1 MSTPPPYTN
10 ITGISRAIMK
20 DNAQEP
26 LASYNGSA
34 RPGELVV
41 DLEVDPPSI
50 YVGNSLGQLTL
61 VSSGGE
67 YGNSNVA
74 TYLPTYTG
82 NVGLGNLVFSSS
94 QVQTSAYAGGQGHM
108 MMIDTN
114 RTDTYVEIGSADK
127 PFKTFTAAIAAA
139 EASSATAFTFVLMGC
154 TITENVDFSNKSFTQ
169 ITIATSCRS
178 VITGNIIITDIPSL
192 SQLVIRNIEVGGTF
206 TLTGDG
212 TAEQMNNCSFYNTS
226 FTGAVNITAT
236 NATAF
241 YEVSFFSTVTLT
253 NLSYLYINGAQFNA
267 DWTIRADDTGTYPI
281 PSRGINPGT
290 GGSIS
295 IVFGT
300 IANNVLLVKGG
311 AAAYVFQPHMSRM
324 GRTTESYTIPA
335 GWTVAAYSSVFRG
348 TWTNSGSMGLRNSST
363 DNAVAG
369 TLAAYSGTIGGN
381 VVRTTATTVSG
392 LPTAAAAGAGARAFV
407 TDANSTTFN
416 AAAASGGAN
425 AVPVFSN
432 GTAWFIG

>member
-206 TLTGDG
+206 TLTGEIG
-212 TAEQMNNCSFYNTS
+212 PLELTTQAHTPYHR
-226 FTGAVNITAT
+226 
-236 NATAF
+236 
-241 YEVSFFSTVTLT
+241 EVS
-253 NLSYLYINGAQFNA
+253 
-267 DWTIRADDTGTYPI
+267 I
-281 PSRGINPGT
+281 PEP
-290 GGSIS
+290 
-295 IVFGT
+295 
-300 IANNVLLVKGG
+300 
-311 AAAYVFQPHMSRM
+311 AAALALYLALLPTTCYWSKVVQQPM
-324 GRTTESYTIPA
+324 
-335 GWTVAAYSSVFRG
+335 YSSH
-348 TWTNSGSMGLRNSST
+348 TCQEW
-363 DNAVAG
+363 
-369 TLAAYSGTIGGN
+369 
-381 VVRTTATTVSG
+381 VVQQNLILFPQDG
-392 LPTAAAAGAGARAFV
+392 Q
-407 TDANSTTFN
+407 
-416 AAAASGGAN
+416 
-425 AVPVFSN
+425 
-432 GTAWFIG
+432 